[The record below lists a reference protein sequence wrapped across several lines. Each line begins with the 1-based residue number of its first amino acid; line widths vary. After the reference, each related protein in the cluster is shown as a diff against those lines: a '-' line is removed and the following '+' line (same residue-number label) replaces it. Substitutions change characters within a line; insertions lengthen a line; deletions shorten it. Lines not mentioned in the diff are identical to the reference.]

1 VIAMNESRADLEREL
16 AELRREVIEGRNL
29 VIKTDNLLKSLHAEL
44 KSVGKRQEEFE
55 RRRLVSSGVAYALFA
70 ALCVAGALALSQARV
85 KAVGVDKERYERTIA
100 ELTQKLDEAKKEH
113 SEVKASTA
121 RAYDV
126 YRMMTE
132 RPGEERLQGVEAFA
146 KMDVKHLTPLERAAL
161 KDRAESLRNEIGQ
174 SAFERG
180 KAAFR
185 RSEMAA
191 VVKELTRFLAMNPSS
206 AESLDA
212 SFFLGVAHNHLRQH
226 DKAVAMLSSF
236 IAGDRKSKSRDY
248 AMLLLAESYE
258 QIGQLDKA
266 AAVARDALA
275 TYPSSDFATQLRGRL
290 ASVKRATTGASGEA
304 AAAQAAGAPTQPPA
318 PPPAR

>member
-1 VIAMNESRADLEREL
+1 MNESRADLEREL

-44 KSVGKRQEEFE
+44 KSVSKRQEEFE

-85 KAVGVDKERYERTIA
+85 RAVGVDKERYEKAIA
-100 ELTQKLDEAKKEH
+100 ELTQKLDEAKREQ
-113 SEVKASTA
+113 SEVKVSTA
-121 RAYDV
+121 RANEV

-132 RPGEERLQGVEAFA
+132 RAGEERLQGVEAFA

-161 KDRAESLRNEIGQ
+161 KDRAESLRVEIGQ

-185 RSEMAA
+185 RNEMAA
-191 VVKELTRFLAMNPSS
+191 VVKELSRFMAMSPSP

-226 DKAVAMLSSF
+226 DKAVTMLSNF
-236 IAGDRKSKSRDY
+236 IAGDKKSKSRDY

-258 QIGQLDKA
+258 QLGQMDKA
-266 AAVARDALA
+266 AAIAREALA
-275 TYPSSDFATQLRGRL
+275 TYPSSDFAAQLRSRL
-290 ASVKRATTGASGEA
+290 ASAKRGTAGAQGEATPASG
-304 AAAQAAGAPTQPPA
+304 APPQPPA
-318 PPPAR
+318 APTGR